1 MKTQFY
7 TASDEIKSNVFVVKQ
22 SSKERPMA
30 GLGPDSGAKGSSL
43 FQVGGGW
50 LSLSYL
56 CLSSFFLIGL
66 INDARCPTFMNLG
79 NNCRMYPRGL
89 VLLRRT
95 DYCAT
100 HVEIVNGSCL

>member
-43 FQVGGGW
+43 FQVGGGGSPYHIFAY
-50 LSLSYL
+50 LPSSSL
-56 CLSSFFLIGL
+56 
-66 INDARCPTFMNLG
+66 
-79 NNCRMYPRGL
+79 
-89 VLLRRT
+89 V
-95 DYCAT
+95 
-100 HVEIVNGSCL
+100 